1 MALSDEEGFHDDME
15 QPSINSDSP
24 EDEALIKTTPVIQQ
38 TPSFVYFLTAFAAI
52 GGFLFGYDTGVIS
65 GAMILIKEEFH
76 LTPFWQELV
85 VSVTIGTAIVG
96 SFFGGFLNQRFGRKP
111 MLITSAMVFTIG
123 ATVMGVAQSR
133 VVLLI
138 GRLTVGFGIGGA
150 SVTVPVYIAETAPSK
165 TRGRMVTVNNLFITG
180 GQFVAAVVDGFLS
193 PYKRIG
199 WRLMLGLAAVPSIIM
214 FFGCLIL
221 PESPR
226 WLVSKGYDD
235 EAFKV
240 LKKLRGS
247 ADVSSELRAMQEVC
261 EETASAENTGSCT
274 ESRVYQIL
282 TSSAMRRAI
291 LVGCVLQAV
300 QQLSGINTVM
310 YYSATIIQ
318 MSGIQ
323 GDQLAI
329 WLAAV
334 VAFGNFSFT
343 IVGVYL
349 VERMGRRK
357 LLLGSLA
364 VVVLSLFLLGGAFY
378 LADKNDPAISLR
390 ELPSHRKNSCPSTGH
405 CLDCLGKNCGFCYDK
420 DAMGNPAN
428 GSCVAFRGSNY
439 HAAYGRCNKSSTGA
453 SWAYTACP
461 YKFAWF
467 AIVAL
472 MLYIAGFA
480 PGMGPMPW
488 TINSEIY
495 PLWARSTGNAFATA
509 TNWSF
514 NLLISITFLSL
525 TEWVTPYGT
534 FWLYGGIA
542 LSGWVFFYIFVPET
556 KGKSLEE
563 LEHLFAR

>member
-1 MALSDEEGFHDDME
+1 MAQYVLN
-15 QPSINSDSP
+15 I
-24 EDEALIKTTPVIQQ
+24 
-38 TPSFVYFLTAFAAI
+38 
-52 GGFLFGYDTGVIS
+52 
-65 GAMILIKEEFH
+65 
-76 LTPFWQELV
+76 V
-85 VSVTIGTAIVG
+85 VNCY
-96 SFFGGFLNQRFGRKP
+96 LCR
-111 MLITSAMVFTIG
+111 
-123 ATVMGVAQSR
+123 
-133 VVLLI
+133 
-138 GRLTVGFGIGGA
+138 
-150 SVTVPVYIAETAPSK
+150 
-165 TRGRMVTVNNLFITG
+165 
-180 GQFVAAVVDGFLS
+180 
-193 PYKRIG
+193 
-199 WRLMLGLAAVPSIIM
+199 
-214 FFGCLIL
+214 
-221 PESPR
+221 
-226 WLVSKGYDD
+226 
-235 EAFKV
+235 
-240 LKKLRGS
+240 
-247 ADVSSELRAMQEVC
+247 
-261 EETASAENTGSCT
+261 
-274 ESRVYQIL
+274 
-282 TSSAMRRAI
+282 
-291 LVGCVLQAV
+291 
-300 QQLSGINTVM
+300 

-390 ELPSHRKNSCPSTGH
+390 ELPSHNKNSCPSTGH

-428 GSCVAFRGSNY
+428 GSCVAFQGSNY
-439 HAAYGRCNKSSTGA
+439 HAAYGRCNKSSTSA

-542 LSGWVFFYIFVPET
+542 LSGWVFFYFFVPET